1 MIRVRKTALMTV
13 CAATIGFSSAAKAD
27 FCQVQG
33 SSPQDYA
40 ANVLKSKAF
49 KRIGGTARFA
59 GYFNRKYTLYL
70 IVTKPGHPAHP
81 AASCTRVSS
90 KTSEWELVT
99 SRRCEAS
106 RKACDVLLA
115 DWKVL
120 FAQWGKN
127 GLKY

>member
-1 MIRVRKTALMTV
+1 MRKTVLIAVAT
-13 CAATIGFSSAAKAD
+13 AAMIFASAAKAD

-33 SSPQDYA
+33 NSPKELA
-40 ANVLKSKAF
+40 ANVLKNKAF
-49 KRIGGTARFA
+49 KRIGGTARFS

-90 KTSEWELVT
+90 KTSDWVLVT
-99 SRRCEAS
+99 SRKCEAGW
-106 RKACDVLLA
+106 KACDILLN

-120 FAQWGKN
+120 FAQWSKN
-127 GLKY
+127 LSKQGN